1 LDLIIHKH
9 PRSDKA
15 GLRFFSTQGEFMR
28 RIAICCGVLFL
39 LAAALFASLAPN
51 RHESAQAAE
60 AAAPAKP
67 SDEVVERAR
76 REVKMLDDLYKTAIV
91 FINDTY
97 VEDGDEVAA
106 GEIARNL
113 FDAMRK
119 KGWHDA
125 RLVDATGEPM
135 NAENAPRDEFEK
147 AANRQILKGKTYYEE
162 IVQADGKN
170 YLRAATV
177 VPVVNKKC
185 ILCHPGH
192 ELGEVLGTVSYKLPL
207 E

>member
-1 LDLIIHKH
+1 
-9 PRSDKA
+9 
-15 GLRFFSTQGEFMR
+15 MR
-28 RIAICCGVLFL
+28 PIALCCGVLCL
-39 LAAALFASLAPN
+39 LAAALFAGLAPN
-51 RHESAQAAE
+51 RRESVQAAGT
-60 AAAPAKP
+60 AAPAKP
-67 SDEVVERAR
+67 RDEVVERAR

-113 FDAMRK
+113 FAAMRE

-192 ELGEVLGTVSYKLPL
+192 EIGEVLGTVSYKLPL